1 MAVQYKGNVICYT
14 KGMSR
19 DDVMTAIKKRMAKRE
34 LELQKRKWIFD
45 EYNSLKAKQ
54 DQDASWLSWCEKNLI
69 TSVDERKEEK

>member
-1 MAVQYKGNVICYT
+1 MAVRYKGNVILFT

-19 DDVMTAIKKRMAKRE
+19 DDVMNAIKKRMDKRATE
-34 LELQKRKWIFD
+34 LEKRKWIYD

-54 DQDASWLSWCEKNLI
+54 DEDAIWLAWCEKNLT